1 MAQTGGRDLCPA
13 LRAGKIPVLLL
24 LSLIRVRGGGETM
37 ARPLGI
43 SILGG
48 LVLLGSIIMIL
59 IGIASFFVGLAFLL
73 PGTPIS
79 WTTLL
84 LNGLL

>member
-1 MAQTGGRDLCPA
+1 MCPA

-24 LSLIRVRGGGETM
+24 LSLIRVGGGGERK

-48 LVLLGSIIMIL
+48 LVLLEFVIMIL
-59 IGIASFFVGLAFLL
+59 IGIANFFVGLAFLV